1 MKTLRE
7 RKLIIYLVLFM
18 LLLSICNIAYDASC
32 FHPYMDNVN
41 HGDPAKTQLSGNV
54 EIAVEYFTA
63 DISLSSDLSFT
74 RIEQMNRL
82 LNRVNRV
89 FNSIF
94 AILFKIAVIP
104 VLTLIICILMFSLL
118 FSARWWILEYI
129 HQTDGK
135 KEKSIFLP
143 N

>member
-1 MKTLRE
+1 MKKLRE
-7 RKLIIYLVLFM
+7 KSIIYLSLLM
-18 LLLSICNIAYDASC
+18 LLLSICSIAYDASC
-32 FHPYMDNVN
+32 SHPYMDSIN
-41 HGDPAKTQLSGNV
+41 HSNPSKTQLSGDD
-54 EIAVEYFTA
+54 EIAIEYFTA

-104 VLTLIICILMFSLL
+104 VLTLIIAVLMFSLL
-118 FSARWWILEYI
+118 FSTRWWILEYI
-129 HQTDGK
+129 HNADGK
-135 KEKSIFLP
+135 KEKSIFLLV
-143 N
+143 